1 MRVVERLYML
11 LGVFV
16 LAAGAVY
23 GIWGHEPAGTLY
35 LVVLGVAFAYL
46 ARETGEYGDEPADV
60 EESVEGFDHAP
71 GAEAGPAVPEA
82 QDVRFHASAPS
93 ITPFFFAIGAGLILT
108 GLVFAPWLVFVG
120 GATTATVA
128 VIWFVETGRRR
139 AAEEAAHAAT
149 HGDAHGAEQEA
160 AGA

>member
-1 MRVVERLYML
+1 MRVVERLYIL

-23 GIWGHEPAGTLY
+23 GVWGHEPAGTLY

-46 ARETGEYGDEPADV
+46 ARESGEYGDEPADV
-60 EESVEGFDHAP
+60 EDGLEDVDVGHGGGGP
-71 GAEAGPAVPEA
+71 GSPAVPEA
-82 QDVRFHASAPS
+82 QHVSFHASAPS

-108 GLVFAPWLVFVG
+108 GLVFATWLVFLG
-120 GATTATVA
+120 GATVALVA
-128 VIWFVETGRRR
+128 VVWFVETGRRR
-139 AAEEAAHAAT
+139 AAEEAAHAA
-149 HGDAHGAEQEA
+149 HAAGGHQDA